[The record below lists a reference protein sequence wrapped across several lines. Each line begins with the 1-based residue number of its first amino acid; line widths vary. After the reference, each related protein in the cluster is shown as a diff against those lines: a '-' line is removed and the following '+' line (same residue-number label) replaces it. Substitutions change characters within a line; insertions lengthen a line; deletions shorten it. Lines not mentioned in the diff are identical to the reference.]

1 MAIIEKKIFL
11 VLEAGFAF
19 ETFVAR
25 QPVKD
30 TSEVLEG
37 FFAQCKIIPSPP
49 QCLSRPSVGRPAS
62 VSCQACLF
70 AGFVFSRE
78 EQ

>member
-37 FFAQCKIIPSPP
+37 FFAQ
-49 QCLSRPSVGRPAS
+49 
-62 VSCQACLF
+62 
-70 AGFVFSRE
+70 GFSIFKDTHTVVV
-78 EQ
+78 